1 MTARLHFSE
10 FARRGEAY
18 HFARVTMS
26 GTVSKSGHCHDFH
39 EIFWVEDG
47 RGIHV
52 INGHRRDL
60 RPGLCLCI
68 RANDTHSLHAKPGY
82 FLRIVNIAFPTRAWH
97 ALRRRYFGG
106 RSDFFARPVQ
116 GREFD
121 LTRLLSTELPAAA
134 EDLGG
139 GRRSQLQIE
148 RFLINFFYRLAS
160 LATLDKPSI
169 LPDWLERAC
178 RQIRENKA
186 FVGGVPAFA
195 RMAGR
200 CPEHL
205 ARQVRK
211 YLHKTPTDIVNE
223 ARLAHAAGKLAGSS
237 ESIAGIALDCGIE
250 NLSHFYNLFQRHF
263 GCTPRQYRLR
273 HQRIVTTGP
282 KIPRPRG
289 EGGKQPSR
297 NRKMSPPYKNP
308 K

>member
-1 MTARLHFSE
+1 MTEKLRLSE
-10 FARRGEAY
+10 FVRRGEAY

-26 GTVSKSGHCHDFH
+26 GTASSSGHRHDFH

-47 RGIHV
+47 EGIHV
-52 INGHRRDL
+52 INSHRRDL

-68 RANDTHSLHAKPGY
+68 QADDTHSLRAKPGH
-82 FLRIVNIAFPTRAWH
+82 FLRIVNIAFSTRTWL
-97 ALRRRYFGG
+97 ALRRRYFRGT
-106 RSDFFARPVQ
+106 SDFFARPVAD
-116 GREFD
+116 REFD
-121 LTRLLSTELPAAA
+121 LTQLLPTELPAAA
-134 EDLGG
+134 EDLAA

-160 LATLDKPSI
+160 LATLDQPSV
-169 LPDWLERAC
+169 LPDWLEQAC
-178 RQIRENKA
+178 RRIRENKA

-211 YLHKTPTDIVNE
+211 HLHKTPTDIVNE
-223 ARLAHAAGKLAGSS
+223 ARLAHAAGQLSGSS

-250 NLSHFYNLFQRHF
+250 NLSHFYHLFYSRF

-273 HQRIVTTGP
+273 HQRIVNIGP
-282 KIPRPRG
+282 KIPR
-289 EGGKQPSR
+289 S
-297 NRKMSPPYKNP
+297 
-308 K
+308 